1 MRVIPTLSGLLLVT
15 LAAACATHTTHVI
28 PTGKNTY
35 LATVRLCG
43 VCTASAKATEAAAK
57 YCADRGQVSTVTNI
71 HTVFGSGAAD
81 VQFMCSSA
89 EDQKPSRP
97 DNGVSTLEVRAAQ

>member
-1 MRVIPTLSGLLLVT
+1 MRVMYR
-15 LAAACATHTTHVI
+15 LAFLALFALAGCATSHVI

-43 VCTASAKATEAAAK
+43 LCTASAKATQTAVA
-57 YCADRGQVSTVTNI
+57 YCAARGQVATVTNI

-81 VQFMCSSA
+81 VQFTCSSA

-97 DNGVSTLEVRAAQ
+97 DNGVSTIEVRPAS